1 MWSGACFANVC
12 EAEPPRRRRF
22 VQLDSGAADDRHA
35 LSPVPCRSQGR
46 QARVRRRRAWHGCK
60 EGPWCV
66 FPGSFYMDCSQSA
79 KCRKIGA

>member
-46 QARVRRRRAWHGCK
+46 QARVRRRRAGADAK
-60 EGPWCV
+60 KDPSAY
-66 FPGSFYMDCSQSA
+66 FPGSFCMDCSQSA
-79 KCRKIGA
+79 KCRKIEA